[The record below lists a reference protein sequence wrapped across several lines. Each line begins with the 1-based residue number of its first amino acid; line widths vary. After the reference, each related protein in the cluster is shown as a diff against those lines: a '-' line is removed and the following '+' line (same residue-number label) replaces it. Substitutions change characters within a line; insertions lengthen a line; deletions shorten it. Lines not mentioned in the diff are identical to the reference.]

1 MRRSTPQSKMAGKLD
16 MSFYFNESNCRAL
29 NTLYDYQCRLE
40 KTQPK
45 RKRGGK

>member
-1 MRRSTPQSKMAGKLD
+1 MAGKMD
-16 MSFYFNESNCRAL
+16 FGYYFNDSEQAAL